1 MGQLKRN
8 QAGVVLF
15 MALIALVVITLA
27 GIALVRSVTTG
38 NLIAENRAYRLASV
52 QASDTG
58 VEAAYSLL
66 GSTISVSPDTAIANT
81 YFPVMQTL
89 QTDGTPVANWAV
101 IPTTTI
107 QGYGVQ
113 FVVERMC
120 TGTPPFPSWGA
131 VLANCMTANGQ
142 NNGSKQAGRP
152 ALSSW
157 GNVYYRISV
166 RVSGPKNTTSIVRS
180 IASY

>member
-66 GSTISVSPDTAIANT
+66 GSTISASPDTAIANT
-81 YFPVMQTL
+81 YFPVMQAP
-89 QTDGTPVANWAV
+89 QADGTPVANWAV

-113 FVVERMC
+113 FVVERLC
-120 TGTPPFPSWGA
+120 TSGTLPITNVAGS
-131 VLANCMTANGQ
+131 CMTSTGAAQ
-142 NNGSKQAGRP
+142 NNSKRSGRP
-152 ALSSW
+152 ALSS
-157 GNVYYRISV
+157 GASVYYRISV
-166 RVSGPKNTTSIVRS
+166 RVSGPKNTTSIIRS

>member
-1 MGQLKRN
+1 MGQLMRK
-8 QAGVVLF
+8 QTGVVLF

-38 NLIAENRAYRLASV
+38 NLIAGNRAYKLAAV

-58 VEAAYSLL
+58 VEAAFSLL
-66 GSTISVSPDTAIANT
+66 GGTLSASPDTAIANA

-89 QTDGTPVANWAV
+89 QADGTPVASWSA

-113 FVVERMC
+113 YVIERLC
-120 TGTPPFPSWGA
+120 TGALPITNTQTS
-131 VLANCMTANGQ
+131 CMTSNGATQ

-152 ALSSW
+152 ALSS
-157 GNVYYRISV
+157 GGSVYYRITV